1 MTHKRLNNLE
11 DLEALLRRLHEVQTI
26 DGIGFDMNR
35 DYIGRELTSHP
46 CGTACCIGGWVQTL
60 NPEVRKYAIAD
71 AVYSISPKEFD
82 IREATA
88 LCYPD
93 QADGETDNEDDMY
106 RYYYAPALMAAYA
119 VKIFRETGKADWA
132 EAERLA
138 KEELTSAQ

>member
-11 DLEALLRRLHEVQTI
+11 DLEALLRLLHEVQTI

-35 DYIGRELTSHP
+35 DYSGRECTIHP

-82 IREATA
+82 LREATA

-93 QADGETDNEDDMY
+93 LADDGDDMY
-106 RYYYAPALMAAYA
+106 KYYYAPALMAAYA
-119 VKIFRETGKADWA
+119 VKIFRETGKADWV